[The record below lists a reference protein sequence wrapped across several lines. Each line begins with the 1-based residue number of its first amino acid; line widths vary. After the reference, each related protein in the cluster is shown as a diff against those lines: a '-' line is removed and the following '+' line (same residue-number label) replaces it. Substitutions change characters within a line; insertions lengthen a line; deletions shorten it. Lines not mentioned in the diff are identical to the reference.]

1 MSILKLTF
9 ARKKYIKPFLCHRSY
24 FFLFATSCKLESWYV
39 EFIFAIIKLVA
50 SGNLPNIRGIFSIV
64 FSHIWG
70 SFGGIFIP
78 FGDIVANIP
87 IHAQNILTTI
97 FDLYCECLWEYF
109 FGEINAYSVLFLL
122 QILTIFFLIS
132 PVVWTFDNFNKIPSQ
147 PFLGCFL
154 PTQLQICNIPRIF
167 LPTHIV
173 ERSHSRLEP
182 SASPAHILS
191 SFWNVVKLS

>member
-9 ARKKYIKPFLCHRSY
+9 AKKKYIEPFY
-24 FFLFATSCKLESWYV
+24 ATIKVFFSFSSCKLESWYV
-39 EFIFAIIKLVA
+39 EFVKLVA

-97 FDLYCECLWEYF
+97 FDLYCECLNWECF
-109 FGEINAYSVLFLL
+109 FGDINAYSVLFLL

-147 PFLGCFL
+147 PIFGCFF
-154 PTQLQICNIPRIF
+154 TNTI
-167 LPTHIV
+167 THM
-173 ERSHSRLEP
+173 
-182 SASPAHILS
+182 
-191 SFWNVVKLS
+191 